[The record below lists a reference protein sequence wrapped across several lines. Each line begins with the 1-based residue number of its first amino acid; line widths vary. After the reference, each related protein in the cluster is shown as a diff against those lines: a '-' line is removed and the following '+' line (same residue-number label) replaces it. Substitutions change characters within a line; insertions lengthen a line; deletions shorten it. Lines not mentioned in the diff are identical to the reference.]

1 MDLVLWRHAEAEE
14 LSPNGDD
21 SARELTPK
29 GRKHAQR
36 MGQWLDVC
44 LPANARVWASPA
56 GRTGQ
61 TADALGRKYRL
72 REVLGPHASADAVLS
87 AVNWPEEG
95 GAVLLVGHQPVLG
108 EVAARLLGLQAAGC
122 AIRKGSAW
130 WLRHRVRN
138 GQAQTLLVTVQT
150 PDLLLRP

>member
-14 LSPNGDD
+14 AAPSGDD
-21 SARELTPK
+21 RARELTAK

-36 MGQWLDVC
+36 MGQWLDIC

-56 GRTGQ
+56 ARTVQ

-72 REVLGPHASADAVLS
+72 REVLGTESSADAVLS
-87 AVNWPEEG
+87 AVNWPQEG
-95 GAVLLVGHQPVLG
+95 GTMLLVGHQPVLG
-108 EVAARLLGLQAAGC
+108 ELAARLLGVQAPGC
-122 AIRKGSAW
+122 AIRKGTVW
-130 WLRHRVRN
+130 WLRHRVRD
-138 GQAQTLLVTVQT
+138 GEPQTVLVTVQT